1 MRSARWAHRY
11 QGASIVSDDSPKRQ
25 GPKGGPPGTSRPA
38 SVRVVLADPDPAW
51 PGLFAREAERI
62 RAALGPRALE
72 VEHVGSTSVPGLPAK
87 PIVDVLLVVAD
98 AADEP
103 SYAPPLVAAGYVFH
117 HREPEWH
124 EHRLFNSSDTA
135 VNLHV
140 FSAGCVENGRML
152 SFRDRLRSD
161 PADRELYLRTKRELA
176 QRTWG
181 RTQEYA
187 DAKGAVVEEILARA
201 AAEPL

>member
-1 MRSARWAHRY
+1 VSENSALS
-11 QGASIVSDDSPKRQ
+11 QQPSDGA
-25 GPKGGPPGTSRPA
+25 RPA
-38 SVRVVLADPDPAW
+38 SVRIVLADPDPAW

-62 RAALGPRALE
+62 HAALGDRALR
-72 VEHVGSTSVPGLPAK
+72 VEHVGSTSVPGLAAK
-87 PIVDVLLVVAD
+87 PIIDVLLVVAD

-103 SYAPPLVAAGYVFH
+103 SYSPALTAAGYVFH

-124 EHRLFNSSDTA
+124 EHRLFKGPDTA

-140 FSAGCVENGRML
+140 FSAGCVENERML

-176 QRTWG
+176 RRTWG

-201 AAEPL
+201 AAEPR